1 MAVSE
6 TTETDPQEGRL
17 RRALRSLG
25 PGFVTGASDDDP
37 SGIGTYSQAGAQLG
51 FGISWTMLFTFP
63 LMTAIQEISAR
74 IGRTTGHGVVGNVC
88 RHSPP
93 WLLYAVVVLL
103 FVSNVINI
111 GADLSAMAD
120 ALNILVGG
128 PSPLYVALFATGTV
142 LAIVFLNYEV
152 YARFLKWSALSLLAY
167 VAALLSVH
175 IPWGE
180 ALAGIFMPRIT
191 WTADYFTTL
200 VAIFG
205 TTISPYLFV
214 WQAAQEVEELR
225 QSPEREKLVRAPQ
238 QAPRAFARIRADTV
252 VGMAFSNLI
261 ALAIILT
268 TAAALHRNG
277 ITDVESSVQA
287 AEALRPVAGD
297 FAFVIF
303 AIGII
308 GTGLLAVPVL
318 AGASAYALGEA
329 CKWRVGIARKPHRA
343 TAFYGT
349 LAGAVLLGVG
359 ITLMPIDPVKALY
372 WSAVINGVAAVPI
385 MVIMMLM
392 VSNTKVM
399 GRFTVKGWLRALGWA
414 ATLAMAA
421 CVAGMAVTSF
431 AA

>member
-1 MAVSE
+1 
-6 TTETDPQEGRL
+6 
-17 RRALRSLG
+17 
-25 PGFVTGASDDDP
+25 
-37 SGIGTYSQAGAQLG
+37 YS
-51 FGISWTMLFTFP
+51 
-63 LMTAIQEISAR
+63 
-74 IGRTTGHGVVGNVC
+74 
-88 RHSPP
+88 
-93 WLLYAVVVLL
+93 VVVLL
-103 FVSNVINI
+103 FVANVINI
-111 GADLSAMAD
+111 GADLGAMAD
-120 ALNILVGG
+120 ALKILVGG
-128 PSPLYVALFATGTV
+128 PAPLYVALFATSTV

-152 YARFLKWSALSLLAY
+152 YVRFLKWSALSLLAY

-180 ALAGIFMPRIT
+180 ALAGILVPRIT
-191 WTADYFTTL
+191 WSADYFTTL

-225 QSPEREKLVRAPQ
+225 QSPEREKLVKAPH
-238 QAPRAFARIRADTV
+238 QAPDAFARIRADTV
-252 VGMAFSNLI
+252 TGMAFSNVI
-261 ALAIILT
+261 SLAIILT

-277 ITDVESSVQA
+277 ITDVQSSVQA

-303 AIGII
+303 AVGII

-318 AGASAYALGEA
+318 AGASAYAVGEA
-329 CKWRVGIARKPHRA
+329 CRWPVGIARKPHRA

-359 ITLMPIDPVKALY
+359 ITLMPIDPIKALY
-372 WSAVINGVAAVPI
+372 WSAVINGVAAVPV

-392 VSNTKVM
+392 VANTKVM

-421 CVAGMAVTSF
+421 CAAGMAVTSF